1 MKTVFG
7 ESGWLNSCEKES
19 NNLPKRR
26 QLINLECGFLFSFFL
41 MSLEPIASS
50 FNHTLTILSASPI
63 LSNLPGFSAWPNF
76 RKSTFMVFID
86 IAYN

>member
-1 MKTVFG
+1 MKPVSG

-19 NNLPKRR
+19 SNLPKRR

-41 MSLEPIASS
+41 MSLEPSLA
-50 FNHTLTILSASPI
+50 FNHTLNILSASPI
-63 LSNLPGFSAWPNF
+63 LSNIPGFSAWPNF
-76 RKSTFMVFID
+76 RKNTFVVFID